1 MITVDAT
8 GQVCPVPVVM
18 TKKAVGSLTADDD
31 VEILTED
38 MPGWLRKEREIP
50 EPASAETACP
60 AEHSRGT
67 VVVCSSGVCGTGD
80 DELGKILIK
89 SFFFSLTQLDVPPKT
104 FIFYN
109 GGAKLTCEGSPVLED
124 IQTLIA
130 NGADVMTCGTCLKH
144 YGLTDR
150 LRAGR
155 ITNMYEIAETMTGA
169 KKLVKP

>member
-1 MITVDAT
+1 MKYKNAQPKLRVFAIRIAFMQKNHDLVFYLS
-8 GQVCPVPVVM
+8 
-18 TKKAVGSLTADDD
+18 AVSHD
-31 VEILTED
+31 IF
-38 MPGWLRKEREIP
+38 
-50 EPASAETACP
+50 
-60 AEHSRGT
+60 
-67 VVVCSSGVCGTGD
+67 
-80 DELGKILIK
+80 

-130 NGADVMTCGTCLKH
+130 NGADVMTCGTCLTH